1 MKIDLQLFAKK
12 SSDVNK
18 KDSNPKYLGV
28 KASDGKKVK
37 AGTIIVRQRGT
48 KIHPGENVG
57 IGRDFTIFAK
67 VDGVVKFK
75 TKNNRKFV
83 DVYALKDWSVYAW

>member
-28 KASDGKKVK
+28 KASDGKRVK
-37 AGTIIVRQRGT
+37 SGTIIVRQRGT

-57 IGRDFTIFAK
+57 MGRDFTVFAK
-67 VDGVVKFK
+67 IDGVVKFK
-75 TKNNRKFV
+75 TVNNRKFV
-83 DVYALKDWSVYAW
+83 DVYSVEE